1 MIHFHGGTL
10 TRGEITTIDSVRL
23 DGRLEGRICCSR
35 LEIGPDGYLVG
46 NADAEE
52 LVVEGQVVGT
62 ISARVVDIRPSA
74 LVEGDV
80 HHERLQ
86 LAEEAVLVGRSLR
99 LQVYRLP
106 QLFLQMRERARR
118 EAEEID
124 AIERESLLARAAESE
139 RARPVHRALRARLF
153 S

>member
-1 MIHFHGGTL
+1 MIHFHSGTL
-10 TRGEITTIDSVRL
+10 TQGEITTIDSVRL

-46 NADAEE
+46 NAEVEE
-52 LVVEGQVVGT
+52 LVIEGQVVGT
-62 ISARVVDIRPSA
+62 VSARVVDIRPSA

-80 HHERLQ
+80 HHERLEV
-86 LAEEAVLVGRSLR
+86 AEAAVLVGRSLR
-99 LQVYRLP
+99 LLAYRPP
-106 QLFLQMRERARR
+106 QLLLQMRERARK

-124 AIERESLLARAAESE
+124 AIERESMLALAIESD
-139 RARPVHRALRARLF
+139 RARPAHRALRTRLF